1 MISIIDKEKCCGCNA
16 CGDICNQHAIT
27 FHLDREGFW
36 YPRVDPNLC
45 TNCGMCERTC
55 PQLVKYDQKHYHLQ
69 TPRVFA
75 AYSKD
80 EDIRMDSTSGGI
92 HSNIGFKYIQ
102 KTRIRRRRYL

>member
-45 TNCGMCERTC
+45 TKWYVRTY
-55 PQLVKYDQKHYHLQ
+55 L
-69 TPRVFA
+69 
-75 AYSKD
+75 
-80 EDIRMDSTSGGI
+80 ST
-92 HSNIGFKYIQ
+92 IG
-102 KTRIRRRRYL
+102 

>member
-45 TNCGMCERTC
+45 TNCGM
-55 PQLVKYDQKHYHLQ
+55 LSL
-69 TPRVFA
+69 
-75 AYSKD
+75 
-80 EDIRMDSTSGGI
+80 I
-92 HSNIGFKYIQ
+92 HI
-102 KTRIRRRRYL
+102 

>member
-1 MISIIDKEKCCGCNA
+1 MINIIDKEKCCGCNA

-55 PQLVKYDQKHYHLQ
+55 PQLVKYDQKHYHYKLHEFLLH
-69 TPRVFA
+69 TAKMKILEWIVHR
-75 AYSKD
+75 
-80 EDIRMDSTSGGI
+80 GG
-92 HSNIGFKYIQ
+92 YIQ
-102 KTRIRRRRYL
+102 CWL

>member
-80 EDIRMDSTSGGI
+80 EDIRMDS
-92 HSNIGFKYIQ
+92 KYI
-102 KTRIRRRRYL
+102 TFNIHTNGVYGRICGRCSIGK

>member
-45 TNCGMCERTC
+45 TN
-55 PQLVKYDQKHYHLQ
+55 LVCANVPVHNWLNTIKNTTIYKLHEFLLHTAKMKILEWIVH
-69 TPRVFA
+69 R
-75 AYSKD
+75 
-80 EDIRMDSTSGGI
+80 GG
-92 HSNIGFKYIQ
+92 YIQ
-102 KTRIRRRRYL
+102 CWL

>member
-55 PQLVKYDQKHYHLQ
+55 PQLVKYDQN
-69 TPRVFA
+69 TT
-75 AYSKD
+75 
-80 EDIRMDSTSGGI
+80 ITNSTS
-92 HSNIGFKYIQ
+92 FCCIQ
-102 KTRIRRRRYL
+102 QR